1 MPCSVKGPPFLNPR
15 KREVRTVSLLDNKIR
30 ELIAVGASVAANCHP
45 CVQYHVSKARET
57 GAEEQ
62 AIQEALEVGKMVRK
76 GAAGEMDKLLSS
88 LRPAAPCAANT
99 AEVGCG
105 CS

>member
-1 MPCSVKGPPFLNPR
+1 M
-15 KREVRTVSLLDNKIR
+15 TLLDGKVK

-45 CVQYHVSKARET
+45 CVQYHVNKAREK
-57 GAEEQ
+57 GVEEE

-88 LRPAAPCAANT
+88 LRPTAPCAANT
-99 AEVGCG
+99 AEAGCG
-105 CS
+105 CG